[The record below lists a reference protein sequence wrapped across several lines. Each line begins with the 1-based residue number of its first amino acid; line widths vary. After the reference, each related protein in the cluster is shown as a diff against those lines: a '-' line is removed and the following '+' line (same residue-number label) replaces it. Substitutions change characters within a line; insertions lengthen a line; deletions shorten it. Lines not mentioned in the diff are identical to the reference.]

1 MFAIRWNS
9 ARMTLGALA
18 TAARTIPAP
27 FALSAGAFGTGLF
40 VPLPAIAYA
49 EKRRMRARSGLRGHK
64 YRI

>member
-9 ARMTLGALA
+9 ARMTLGALT

-27 FALSAGAFGTGLF
+27 YAMSAGALAAGLF

-49 EKRRMRARSGLRGHK
+49 EKRRMRARFGLRGHK
-64 YRI
+64 YRL